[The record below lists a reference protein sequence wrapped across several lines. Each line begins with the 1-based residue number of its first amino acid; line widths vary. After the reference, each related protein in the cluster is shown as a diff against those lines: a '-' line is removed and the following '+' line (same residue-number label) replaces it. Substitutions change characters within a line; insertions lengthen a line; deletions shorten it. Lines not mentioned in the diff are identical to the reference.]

1 MRPQLECRVQFWAPQ
16 YRTGIDILDS
26 PVSTAEMVKELELLQ
41 YEETRRDEFR
51 VQPGGGFMRILLMSM
66 DP

>member
-16 YRTGIDILDS
+16 YRTGIVTLDS

-41 YEETRRDEFR
+41 YETRRDGI